1 MLNPY
6 LLAPKRRG
14 KARALPKWLAIGGFA
29 MSIASVNAQSPSKP
43 GPLPKNFGFEQKLG
57 VQLPLNTPFKDENGK
72 DVVLGDFY
80 KTKPVLLAM
89 IFYHCNGSCLL
100 VRDGIIKTANAQKLL
115 EVERDFD
122 VVLISIHPKETPELA
137 KSKKA
142 LWLKDYKYPDTE
154 DGWHFLTGTWDNIHK
169 VTDQVGFQY
178 TFDEATDRVAHAAGI
193 VICTPKGIVSE
204 YLLGVTYSQKEV
216 HEALVRAQENK
227 IGPKTETILWGCL
240 QYDPKTG
247 ALRLKVERLLQ
258 ILGSLTVLILV
269 ASIVTMSVKHKY
281 KPLTSISDLDSEQ
294 EGPN

>member
-1 MLNPY
+1 MKVLIG
-6 LLAPKRRG
+6 LFG
-14 KARALPKWLAIGGFA
+14 ARWTAIFFVA
-29 MSIASVNAQSPSKP
+29 FSFLTASAQSPSVS

-72 DVVLGDFY
+72 DVKLGDFY

-154 DGWHFLTGTWDNIHK
+154 DGWHFLTGTWDDIHK
-169 VTDQVGFQY
+169 VTDQVGFTY
-178 TFDEATDRVAHAAGI
+178 SFDEATDRVAHAAGI

-216 HEALVRAQENK
+216 HAALVRAQENK
-227 IGPKTETILWGCL
+227 IGPKTTTILWGCL

-247 ALRLKVERLLQ
+247 AFSLKVVRLMQ
-258 ILGSLTVLILV
+258 ILGSLTFLILI

-281 KPLTSISDLDSEQ
+281 KPLTSVNDLDSEQ
-294 EGPN
+294 EGRN

>member
-1 MLNPY
+1 MTIFKGLV
-6 LLAPKRRG
+6 
-14 KARALPKWLAIGGFA
+14 GFR
-29 MSIASVNAQSPSKP
+29 SIAACGLLVAYSATYSQTFSSPA
-43 GPLPKNFGFEQKLG
+43 PLPKNFGFEQKLG
-57 VQLPLNTPFKDENGK
+57 VQLPLDTPFKDENGK
-72 DVVLGDFY
+72 VVVLGDFY
-80 KTKPVLLAM
+80 KTKPVILAM

-154 DGWHFLTGTWDNIHK
+154 KGWHFLTGTWDDIHK
-169 VTDQVGFQY
+169 VTDKIGFQY

-204 YLLGVTYSQKEV
+204 YLLGVTYAQKEV
-216 HEALVRAQENK
+216 HEALLRAQENK
-227 IGPKTETILWGCL
+227 IGPKTQTILWGCL

-247 ALRLKVERLLQ
+247 AFSVKVVRLLQ
-258 ILGSLTVLILV
+258 ILGSITLLILV

-281 KPLTSISDLDSEQ
+281 KPLTSVNDIVSDL